1 MMPVDP
7 VRWPVAALPAVG
19 FLRRQTAWQE
29 TLIRKCR
36 LPECGQQFVQL
47 SGGIRRLVASGG
59 ALCIFIDEA
68 KMASPES

>member
-1 MMPVDP
+1 MPVDP

-47 SGGIRRLVASGG
+47 SGGIRRLVASG
-59 ALCIFIDEA
+59 
-68 KMASPES
+68 